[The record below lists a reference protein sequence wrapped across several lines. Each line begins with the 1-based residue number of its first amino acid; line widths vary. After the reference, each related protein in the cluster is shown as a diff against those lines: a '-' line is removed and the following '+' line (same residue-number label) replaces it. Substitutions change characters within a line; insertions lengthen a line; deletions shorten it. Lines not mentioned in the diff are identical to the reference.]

1 MGNYSILPDMIG
13 GNGYRA
19 QPSLELVIRWT
30 EATVFMP
37 SMQFSYLPWDFE
49 DDSEVKPAQK
59 HTHQSG

>member
-1 MGNYSILPDMIG
+1 MIG

-19 QPSLELVIRWT
+19 QPSLELVIRWA

-49 DDSEVKPAQK
+49 DDPEVINPLQPIILN
-59 HTHQSG
+59 